1 MSIPRPLLL
10 AGCWLVLVFSLLL
23 SNTAQA
29 GERRVLVLYSLG
41 PDAASNWQRL
51 VHSGLY
57 QELAGRGPESMPAM
71 YEERF
76 DASRVGAAA
85 AGAGMAPY
93 LAAKY
98 AGVGLNAVV
107 AEGHAA
113 AGYLADHPEL
123 FPGVPRFYVNH
134 GRPGWR
140 PADGAGIDA
149 APDFA
154 RSVGIVPRIAPQV
167 RRLIVVGDGSPRTGE
182 WIAMIQAASARYA
195 GTLSFEYWSERDFDR
210 LAPRLASLDGRS
222 ALLLLAAGMSDMGG
236 RLDPQGIAH
245 RIVAASTVPVFTHL
259 DSLVLPGMA
268 GGYVVSG
275 EGIGRVIGRIMLGQ
289 RTDDVPLQRYVF
301 DVPTANRYGL
311 RNLPAEAKLLNRP
324 DNVWDRYRWQ
334 IVAGL
339 TLIVLQGALIWAL
352 VAALR
357 ARRRTLAA
365 LNDERDHLE
374 ERVQQ
379 RTGELQCANRRL
391 EQLAT
396 TDPLTGIANRRHMT
410 ERIAAEL
417 ERACRFRHPLSVLMV
432 DIDLFKRINDTHGHE
447 TGDRAIVAV
456 ANLLT
461 VSLRAIDTAA
471 RFGGEEFVVLM
482 PETEEGVAA
491 LAAERLRMAASMLRV
506 RTEDGG
512 EVGLTISI
520 GVTSLVD
527 GDTPSA
533 LLLRSD
539 KAMYRAKQA
548 GRDRVVRY

>member
-1 MSIPRPLLL
+1 MPSLRSLLF
-10 AGCWLVLVFSLLL
+10 ACCWLALAILLPAG
-23 SNTAQA
+23 AQA
-29 GERRVLVLYSLG
+29 AERRVLVLYSLG

-57 QELAGRGPESMPAM
+57 QELGGRKRDSMPAM

-76 DASRVGAAA
+76 DASRVGTAAVS
-85 AGAGMAPY
+85 GAMAPY
-93 LAAKY
+93 LSAKY
-98 AGVGLNAVV
+98 AGVGLDVVV

-113 AGYLADHPEL
+113 ARYLADHPEL

-134 GRPGWR
+134 GRPGWQ
-140 PADGAGIDA
+140 PADGMGIDA
-149 APDFA
+149 SPDFN
-154 RSVGIVPRIAPQV
+154 RSVGIVPRVTPQV
-167 RRLIVVGDGSPRTGE
+167 RRLVVIGDGSQRTLD
-182 WIAMIQAASARYA
+182 WIATIKAASVQYP
-195 GTLSFEYWSERDFDR
+195 GLSFEYWSERDFDR
-210 LAPRLASLDGRS
+210 LAPRLATLDRHS
-222 ALLLLAAGMSDMGG
+222 AMLLLAAGMSDMGG
-236 RLDPQGIAH
+236 QLDPQATAH

-259 DSLVLPGMA
+259 DSLVLPGLA

-275 EGIGRVIGRIMLGQ
+275 EGVGRVIARIMLGQ
-289 RTDDVPLQRYVF
+289 RTDDIPLQRYVF

-334 IVAGL
+334 IVSGI
-339 TLIVLQGALIWAL
+339 TLIVVQGALIWAL

-357 ARRRTLAA
+357 GRRRTLAA

-379 RTGELQCANRRL
+379 RTAELQCANRRL

-417 ERACRFRHPLSVLMV
+417 ERACRFGHPLAVLMV
-432 DIDLFKRINDTHGHE
+432 DIDFFKRINDTHGHD
-447 TGDRAIVAV
+447 TGDRAIVAL

-491 LAAERLRMAASMLRV
+491 VAAERLRMAASMLRV
-506 RTEDGG
+506 PAEGG
-512 EVGLTISI
+512 TDVGLTISI
-520 GVTSLVD
+520 GVASLGV
-527 GDTPSA
+527 GDTPSS

-539 KAMYRAKQA
+539 KALYRAKQA
-548 GRDRVVRY
+548 GRDRVVRF